1 MVLKITAHLQS
12 IHITNYFYSGSIY
25 FFRISDIALG
35 ESVVLQIKPGASYM
49 LGRHSTNKLRPQSV
63 PDPRFVVG
71 VEGQSLSKAALK
83 L

>member
-1 MVLKITAHLQS
+1 M
-12 IHITNYFYSGSIY
+12 
-25 FFRISDIALG
+25 
-35 ESVVLQIKPGASYM
+35 VLQIKAGASYM

-63 PDPRFVVG
+63 PDPRFVLG